1 MSFLEYLLKI
11 AADADPMKRGFQ
23 AQPLYTFLNIAVPVI
38 LGILLGSLMKII
50 EKMLRIRKKR
60 GE

>member
-1 MSFLEYLLKI
+1 MSPFESLLRM
-11 AADADPMKRGFQ
+11 AADADPMGRGFQ
-23 AQPLYTFLNIAVPVI
+23 AQPRYIFLNIAVPVV
-38 LGILLGSLMKII
+38 LGILLGALTKVI

>member
-1 MSFLEYLLKI
+1 MRSFEYLLRI

-23 AQPLYTFLNIAVPVI
+23 AEPMYLFLNIAVPVI
-38 LGILLGSLMKII
+38 LGILLGSLIKII
-50 EKMLRIRKKR
+50 EKILRIRKKR

>member
-1 MSFLEYLLKI
+1 M
-11 AADADPMKRGFQ
+11 AADADPMGRGFQ
-23 AQPLYTFLNIAVPVI
+23 AQPRYIFLNIAVPVV
-38 LGILLGSLMKII
+38 LGILLGALTKVI

>member
-1 MSFLEYLLKI
+1 MRSFEYLLRI
-11 AADADPMKRGFQ
+11 AVDADPMKRGFQ
-23 AQPLYTFLNIAVPVI
+23 AQPLYLFLSIAVPVI

>member
-1 MSFLEYLLKI
+1 MRFLEYLLRI
-11 AADADPMKRGFQ
+11 AADADPIKRGFQ
-23 AQPLYTFLNIAVPVI
+23 AKLMYIFLNIVVPVI

-50 EKMLRIRKKR
+50 EKMLRIRKKK